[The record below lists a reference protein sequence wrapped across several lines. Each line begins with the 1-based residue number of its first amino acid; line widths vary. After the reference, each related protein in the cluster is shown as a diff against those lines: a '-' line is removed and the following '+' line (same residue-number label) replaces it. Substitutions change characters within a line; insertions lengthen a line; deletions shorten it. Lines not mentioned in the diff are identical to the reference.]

1 MATPTPTS
9 LFLPKRLPLFLNISF
24 LILLF
29 FFIGT
34 YDFLG
39 QSNNGQFPISTNHFM
54 NDPHGS
60 NNDGC
65 SHLHDYADYKS
76 KCRYV
81 KSEIGCRPKGYINYL
96 QIFYCTCGRFPFL
109 GHLVL
114 LIWLFVLFYLLG
126 DTAANYFCTSLESL
140 SRILKLSPAIAGVT
154 LLSLGNGASDVFAS
168 IVSFTMSGNGGVG
181 LNSILGGAFFISS
194 AVVGVI
200 SILISRHEIPVDEP
214 SFFRDVLFFLFS
226 LSSLMFILFIGEI
239 TLWGAL
245 SFVSIYLLYV
255 CAVAA
260 SHLLY
265 RKKQRKMNP
274 IPVSCVS
281 NSNDNFGEG
290 GIPLLGYA
298 SEEKSVLSNK
308 VTLQNQVQTSNLFNF
323 DSPSFYY
330 FFKFLNLLEL
340 PLYLPRRLTIPVINE
355 EKWSKPYAVISVT
368 LAPLMFAELCN
379 SQREKHMGSK
389 TNLVTY
395 MIAGLIGMV
404 IGNLAFVTTKR
415 CSPPNKC
422 QLPWLAAGFLMS
434 VTWTYF
440 TAEELVSLLVS
451 FGHILGISPSVLGLT
466 VLAWGNSLGDLIS
479 NSTMAINGGADG
491 VQTAIS
497 GCYAGPMF
505 NTLVGLGVSLVCS
518 AWSEYP
524 SSFEIPRDPSLYETL
539 AFLMAGLLWALVI
552 LPRKNMRLDRFLGA
566 GLLAIYFCF
575 LSLRL
580 ARAVGLLNFHG
591 GFSFH
596 SLKWWFS

>member
-1 MATPTPTS
+1 MATPTS
-9 LFLPKRLPLFLNISF
+9 LFLPKRVLLFLNISF
-24 LILLF
+24 LFLLLF
-29 FFIGT
+29 FIET

-39 QSNNGQFPISTNHFM
+39 QSSNGQILISANHSLTS
-54 NDPHGS
+54 HGS
-60 NNDGC
+60 HRKSC
-65 SHLHDYADYKS
+65 SGLHDYTDYKS
-76 KCRYV
+76 KCWYV

-96 QIFYCTCGRFPFL
+96 EIFYCTCGRFPIL

-140 SRILKLSPAIAGVT
+140 SKILKLSPAIAGVT

-168 IVSFTMSGNGGVG
+168 IVSFTGSGNGGVG

-200 SILISRHEIPVDEP
+200 SILISRHQILVDKP
-214 SFFRDVLFFLFS
+214 SFIRDVVFFLFS
-226 LSSLMFILFIGEI
+226 LCSIMFIIFVGEI

-245 SFVSIYLLYV
+245 SFVSIYFFYI
-255 CAVAA
+255 CAVSS
-260 SHLLY
+260 SHFFN
-265 RKKQRKMNP
+265 KKKESKVNFM
-274 IPVSCVS
+274 PVSSAS
-281 NSNDNFGEG
+281 NSHDNFEEV

-298 SEEKSVLSNK
+298 SDEKTIAVDKETLEENP
-308 VTLQNQVQTSNLFNF
+308 NFFNF

-330 FFKFLNLLEL
+330 FGKFLYLLEL

-355 EKWSKPYAVISVT
+355 ERWSKPYAVTSVT
-368 LAPLMFAELCN
+368 LAPLMLAELFN
-379 SQREKHMGSK
+379 SQRKKHLDSK
-389 TNLVTY
+389 SSLVTY

-404 IGNLAFVTTKR
+404 FGNLAFVTTNKS
-415 CSPPNKC
+415 SPPPKKC
-422 QLPWLAAGFLMS
+422 QLPWLIGGFLMS

-451 FGHILGISPSVLGLT
+451 FGNILGISPSVLGLT

-479 NSTMAINGGADG
+479 NSTMAVNGGADG
-491 VQTAIS
+491 AQTAIS

-505 NTLVGLGVSLVCS
+505 NTLVGLGVSLVWS
-518 AWSEYP
+518 SWSEYP
-524 SSFEIPRDPSLYETL
+524 SAFEIPRDPSLYETL
-539 AFLMAGLLWALVI
+539 GFIIAGLLWALII

-566 GLLAIYFCF
+566 GLLAIYLCF

-580 ARAVGLLNFHG
+580 ARALGVFKLHQ
-591 GFSFH
+591 GFSYH